1 MLKNSVFNYL
11 SASPESAVSRRTL
24 VRLTGKDDRAVRKE
38 IQLLKKEYPIV
49 NIGDGYYIA
58 SDPDDPQLEQYYRQE
73 RAKALHILESIKSHK
88 KLIKQRE
95 DDYQIVLDL

>member
-1 MLKNSVFNYL
+1 MRNSVLNYL
-11 SASPESAVSRRTL
+11 HTDPEKPVKRSSLAK
-24 VRLTGKDDRAVRKE
+24 LTGKNDREVRHE
-38 IQLLKKEYPIV
+38 IQQLKKKYAIV

-58 SDPDDPQLEQYYRQE
+58 SDPDDPQLEQYYKQE

-88 KLIKQRE
+88 KLIKQKE